1 MGNKIELHVRELSEN
16 VPLSVE
22 QVRLTNDYNEL
33 TNKPQI
39 NGVELIGSLSLEDI
53 GAQEIMTPATEE
65 EINAIINGGGVNEG

>member
-22 QVRLTNDYNEL
+22 PVRLFYDYNEL
-33 TNKPQI
+33 ANKPQI
-39 NGVELIGSLSLEDI
+39 NGVELAGSLSLEDI

-65 EINAIINGGGVNEG
+65 EINAIINGGGVSEG